1 MEDTLES
8 VFVCVTYII
17 GCLLVVG
24 VAVSIPLFV
33 GMLMVF
39 SCLGLNIGLLATYGI
54 AYGAGVILAAIR
66 NCPTINLT
74 KIK

>member
-1 MEDTLES
+1 MEDTLKS
-8 VFVCVTYII
+8 VLVCITYII

-24 VAVSIPLFV
+24 VVVSIPLFV
-33 GMLMVF
+33 GMLIIF
-39 SCLGLNIGLLATYGI
+39 GCLGLNIGLLATYGI

-74 KIK
+74 NVK